1 MARYVFL
8 PILRK
13 CSSGRREILP
23 FLRKA
28 ASCLPCKRLCRE
40 MQPLLQLSALRRGLL
55 HGLRRTGSEA
65 AAHAQAAAT
74 AGAGARTSSA
84 EACAEAEALSQVQ
97 KHKAA
102 PVQYSDGRRSGS
114 LAVSRL

>member
-23 FLRKA
+23 FLREA

-40 MQPLLQLSALRRGLL
+40 MQPLLQLSDLRRSLL

-65 AAHAQAAAT
+65 AARAQAAAT
-74 AGAGARTSSA
+74 AGARTSSA
-84 EACAEAEALSQVQ
+84 EACAEAEASTRAEARSQAQ
-97 KHKAA
+97 KEAA
-102 PVQYSDGRRSGS
+102 
-114 LAVSRL
+114 

>member
-28 ASCLPCKRLCRE
+28 DPCVSRRLLFRT
-40 MQPLLQLSALRRGLL
+40 MQPLFRPSAVRRSLL
-55 HGLRRTGSEA
+55 HDLRRTGSEA
-65 AAHAQAAAT
+65 AARARSAAT
-74 AGAGARTSSA
+74 AGANAPA
-84 EACAEAEALSQVQ
+84 EAGTRAEARSQAQKEA
-97 KHKAA
+97 A
-102 PVQYSDGRRSGS
+102 
-114 LAVSRL
+114 

>member
-40 MQPLLQLSALRRGLL
+40 MQPLLQLSDLRRGLL

-65 AAHAQAAAT
+65 AARAQAAAT
-74 AGAGARTSSA
+74 AGARTSSA
-84 EACAEAEALSQVQ
+84 EASTRAEARSQAQKEA
-97 KHKAA
+97 A
-102 PVQYSDGRRSGS
+102 
-114 LAVSRL
+114 